1 MEQIKLKNIKGKT
14 IKDCRFYED
23 YITILFE
30 DDTFIHITYD
40 FDADDGT
47 GFWDDMIITSKMDE
61 NGFVLPQYATAY
73 FWPGYKCVVPDNKV
87 QGPFE
92 LGIINCNESDLMSIV
107 EENHKRQL
115 EWRRRSMMELASE
128 FGIELTEEQKEQIN
142 KMVL

>member
-1 MEQIKLKNIKGKT
+1 MEQISFRKINGKT

-23 YITILFE
+23 YITILF
-30 DDTFIHITYD
+30 DDNTFIHIDYD
-40 FDADDGT
+40 YDSDDGK
-47 GFWDDMIITSKMDE
+47 GFWEDYWINLLTDDNDY
-61 NGFVLPQYATAY
+61 VLPQYATGL
-73 FWPGYKCVVPDNKV
+73 FWPGHKCVIPDNKV

-92 LGIINCNESDLMSIV
+92 LGIIKCNENDLLSIV

-142 KMVL
+142 KMIP

>member
-30 DDTFIHITYD
+30 DNTFMHITYD
-40 FDADDGT
+40 FDEDDGK
-47 GFWDDMIITSKMDE
+47 GFWDDMMITSIMDE
-61 NGFVLPQYATAY
+61 NGFILPHFATAY
-73 FWPGYKCVVPDNKV
+73 FWPGHKCVIPDNKI
-87 QGPFE
+87 QGAFE
-92 LGIINCNESDLMSIV
+92 MGIINCNESDLMSIV

-142 KMVL
+142 KMIL

>member
-23 YITILFE
+23 YITILF
-30 DDTFIHITYD
+30 DDNTFIHITYD

-73 FWPGYKCVVPDNKV
+73 FWPGYKCVNPDNKV

-115 EWRRRSMMELASE
+115 EWRRRSMIELANE